1 MKDATR
7 EIVIDLLVLA
17 VILFILFIP
26 LLVEIDPNDCE
37 QF

>member
-17 VILFILFIP
+17 VILFIPFIP

>member
-7 EIVIDLLVLA
+7 EIVIDLLVLV

-26 LLVEIDPNDCE
+26 LLVEIHPNDCE